1 MPRLLNKVSL
11 SNTLTLGNK
20 ARVKKAVLYSIVELY
35 PRPKMTILI
44 IDNYCQRT
52 VHTLTTASNK
62 LLLAILKEAV
72 TVLQSQSQ

>member
-1 MPRLLNKVSL
+1 MPRLLKKVSL

-20 ARVKKAVLYSIVELY
+20 ARVEKAILYSLVELY
-35 PRPKMTILI
+35 PKMIILI
-44 IDNYCQRT
+44 IDNYCQLT
-52 VHTLTTASNK
+52 EHTITTASNK

>member
-1 MPRLLNKVSL
+1 MPRLLKKVSL

-20 ARVKKAVLYSIVELY
+20 VRVEKAILYSLVELY
-35 PRPKMTILI
+35 PKMIMLII
-44 IDNYCQRT
+44 IDNYCQLT
-52 VHTLTTASNK
+52 EHTITTASNK